1 MALSPE
7 RLRALM
13 SVGSADTIA
22 FTRSNSPALIASM
35 KAALLEV
42 VSGMLRSYPGCGA
55 PAGLNARTP
64 FAVSAVARIVRSV
77 LFAASTLVAAT
88 AGAQTGALPQ
98 EQPAWPSRERPP
110 LGASFT
116 VEPLGALPVS
126 ASIFPLLTSVAEVIG
141 DRIDTGGISAGSP
154 ARVGAHGSSWTQTT
168 YRVGDADIT
177 NLSGTGTPLLMP
189 GVDVW
194 ERVDV
199 TTGMMPIDI
208 NAPAMEVTL
217 LPRGPNT
224 SLLRTLELFGSPAF
238 ANAGSATTTPPSLT
252 RLNSGARANLFVGG
266 PIRDGLNALVS
277 ASWIRS
283 SYSERDRTVAQ
294 IGTLANVFANVTS
307 TPKAGDNIR
316 VIAWAQRTSDAVAH
330 HIVF

>member
-199 TTGMMPIDI
+199 STGMMPIEAD
-208 NAPAMEVTL
+208 APAMAVSL
-217 LPRGPNT
+217 APRRPAA
-224 SLLRTLELFGSPAF
+224 SLMRAIELFGSPPF
-238 ANAGSATTTPPSLT
+238 LNAGSATTVPPSLA
-252 RLNSGARANLFVGG
+252 RLNSGARANLFLSG
-266 PIRDGLNALVS
+266 P
-277 ASWIRS
+277 
-283 SYSERDRTVAQ
+283 
-294 IGTLANVFANVTS
+294 
-307 TPKAGDNIR
+307 
-316 VIAWAQRTSDAVAH
+316 VIADR
-330 HIVF
+330 